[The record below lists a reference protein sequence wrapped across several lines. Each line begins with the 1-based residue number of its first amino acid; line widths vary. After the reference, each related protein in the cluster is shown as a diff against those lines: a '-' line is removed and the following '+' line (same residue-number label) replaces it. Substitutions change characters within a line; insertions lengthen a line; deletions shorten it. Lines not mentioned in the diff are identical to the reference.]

1 MAHIGIRAMRI
12 CSWDNMEVL
21 IPNAETFNKPSP
33 IGLTRQHCA
42 NRHSL
47 KVNRTDDP
55 ALVQKIIYEVL
66 ALTRNCRNACAT
78 GVSHSN
84 R

>member
-1 MAHIGIRAMRI
+1 MRI

-55 ALVQKIIYEVL
+55 ALVKDYL
-66 ALTRNCRNACAT
+66 
-78 GVSHSN
+78 
-84 R
+84 